1 MIYTIKPIFRW
12 VAFSLFILMHISTY
26 AQDPHFSQY
35 FSSPLMLNPSLTGIF
50 PGDSRVSF
58 SYRNQ
63 WNSVQYPYHTGTF
76 SSDISILQGKIPEHD
91 ILAIGSVGFLDASN
105 NYGLKVS
112 NFAVSAA
119 YHKSLDLE
127 GFNHLGVGFMFG
139 NTSTRL
145 NYNRFVFQQQLT
157 PAGYDPNLSNGE
169 PIDGFTVKYMD
180 ASAGIHYDYFDGNT
194 NFYIGA
200 AIFHVNKPRLQG
212 TQAVTEVLEPRISV
226 NSGGSL
232 LVGENNRL
240 YMSLLYQKSEVTE
253 EKIIGSI
260 YGMGLN
266 AFKDNTQFL
275 LGGFY
280 RLNESFAPYAGIQ
293 LPYLQAGISY
303 DVNVS
308 QLFPGTRGR
317 GGYELSLSYYFVRD
331 PNRQVNCFRF

>member
-1 MIYTIKPIFRW
+1 MFRW
-12 VAFSLFILMHISTY
+12 ISLSLFILMRISTY

-50 PGDSRVSF
+50 PGNSRISF

-63 WNSVQYPYHTGTF
+63 WNSVQYPYHTGAF

-91 ILAIGSVGFLDASN
+91 ILAIGCVGFTDASN

-112 NFAVSAA
+112 NLAISAA

-127 GFNHLGVGFMFG
+127 GFNRLGVGFMFG
-139 NTSTRL
+139 NTYTRL

-169 PIDGFTVKYMD
+169 PIDGFTVNYMD

-194 NFYIGA
+194 NFYIGFA
-200 AIFHVNKPRLQG
+200 AFHVNKPKLNG
-212 TQAVTEVLEPRISV
+212 VQALAEKLGPRISI
-226 NSGGSL
+226 NLGGSL
-232 LVGENNRL
+232 LIGDNNRL
-240 YMSLLYQKSEVTE
+240 YVSALYQNSDVTE

-280 RLNESFAPYAGIQ
+280 RLNESLAPYAGIQ
-293 LPYLQAGISY
+293 LPYLQCGISY